1 MLYRDT
7 RQTSRMRVQ
16 LEQIGKK
23 FNTEWIFRNVS
34 FTFDENSAA
43 AILGRNGSGKSTL
56 LQVIAGNLHPTTGKV
71 IYTHLGKTIGSE
83 DIFRHL
89 AMVAPYLEVIEDFTL
104 KEMLEFHFSFKQY
117 LPGHD
122 ISSVTELLEFP
133 AMKHKQI
140 RQFSSGMKQRVKLV
154 MAILSDVPMLL
165 LDEPTMNLD
174 RAGIDWYLDLINQYA
189 GNRTLIICS
198 NLHQTESAFAASSLQ
213 IEDFK

>member
-1 MLYRDT
+1 MKI
-7 RQTSRMRVQ
+7 Q

-34 FTFDENSAA
+34 FTFEENSAS

-56 LQVIAGNLHPTTGKV
+56 LQVVAGNLHPTSGTVTYVHDGQ
-71 IYTHLGKTIGSE
+71 IIGVD

-89 AMVAPYLEVIEDFTL
+89 AMVAPYLELIEDFTL
-104 KEMLEFHFSFKQY
+104 KEMVGFHFSFKQY
-117 LPGHD
+117 LPGFD
-122 ISSVTELLEFP
+122 ISSVTEILEFP

-154 MAILSDVPMLL
+154 LAILSDVPLIL

-174 RAGIDWYLDLINQYA
+174 AAGIGWYLELISKFA
-189 GNRTLIICS
+189 RNRTVIVCS
-198 NLHQTESAFAASSLQ
+198 NLHQTESAFASKSLQ
-213 IEDFK
+213 IEDFKNVTRDT

>member
-1 MLYRDT
+1 M
-7 RQTSRMRVQ
+7 MKIQ

-34 FTFDENSAA
+34 FSFEENSAT

-56 LQVIAGNLHPTTGKV
+56 LQVIAGNLHPTSGQV
-71 IYTHLGKTIGSE
+71 IYTLDGHTVVDE

-89 AMVAPYLEVIEDFTL
+89 TMVAPYLELIEDFTL
-104 KEMLEFHFSFKQY
+104 REMLEFHFSFKRY

-122 ISSVTELLEFP
+122 ISTVTGLLEFP
-133 AMKHKQI
+133 SMKQKQI

-154 MAILSDVPMLL
+154 LAILSDVPMLL

-174 RAGIDWYLDLINQYA
+174 KTGIDWYLGLVEKFA
-189 GNRTLIICS
+189 GKRTVIVCS
-198 NLHQTESAFAASSLQ
+198 NLHQTESAFAGNSIQ